1 MAFDY
6 KKEYKEFYMPKGTS
20 SIVTVPKM
28 NYIAVRGSGN
38 PNDADGEYKQA
49 IGLLYGIAFTIKMS
63 KKEDNRSTLPQ
74 LELSGLLLSVAPLIV
89 AVFVFTNRNEYN
101 YANIYLKISMIL
113 AGGIVGDY
121 LGLLLHKEN
130 REKCGRNKQFACVI
144 AVFGGLFQII
154 FSFVN
159 LLNAPLDTTIIK
171 LEFFEYHFFILIITH
186 LALFLL
192 SLYIL
197 KAKK

>member
-1 MAFDY
+1 
-6 KKEYKEFYMPKGTS
+6 
-20 SIVTVPKM
+20 
-28 NYIAVRGSGN
+28 
-38 PNDADGEYKQA
+38 
-49 IGLLYGIAFTIKMS
+49 MS

>member
-1 MAFDY
+1 
-6 KKEYKEFYMPKGTS
+6 
-20 SIVTVPKM
+20 
-28 NYIAVRGSGN
+28 
-38 PNDADGEYKQA
+38 
-49 IGLLYGIAFTIKMS
+49 MS

-171 LEFFEYHFFILIITH
+171 LEFFEYHFFILIITL